1 MKFGTCIAVLA
12 AVVFGGGCFAATKSS
27 VSPKWQQEPSAF
39 MGVKLEGNLKYELKQ
54 CPAGYDLPTE
64 LCWKSTSEEFYE
76 VWGLPKVGIDN
87 LRMSVKVVDSNIQY
101 IRLTTY
107 DDQFPKL
114 RDLLVQKY
122 GNPSSTRKEIVKTA
136 AGATFDN
143 EKLYW
148 QGVNITMVL
157 SRYSGDIETSS
168 LVIFNEKAAAEAL
181 TKSQKGIKEA
191 ASKL

>member
-1 MKFGTCIAVLA
+1 MKLSACITIVAMTIY
-12 AVVFGGGCFAATKSS
+12 GGSCFAAPKSS
-27 VSPKWQQEPSAF
+27 VPSKWQQEPSAF
-39 MGVKLEGNLKYELKQ
+39 MGVKLEGNLKYDLKQ

-76 VWGLPKVGIDN
+76 VWGLPEVGIDN

-101 IRLTTY
+101 MRLTTY

-122 GNPSSTRKEIVKTA
+122 GNPSSARKEIVKTT

-168 LVIFNEKAAAEAL
+168 LVVFNEKATAEAL

>member
-1 MKFGTCIAVLA
+1 MRFGAYIAVLA
-12 AVVFGGGCFAATKSS
+12 AVVFGSSCFAATKSS

-54 CPAGYDLPTE
+54 CPAGYDLPAE

-101 IRLTTY
+101 MRLTTY